1 MASTIDA
8 TGRACPIPFMLAK
21 KEIDGGNTSFSV
33 LVDNT
38 LAVENLKKLAR
49 AEGFK
54 TTVSPGEAPY
64 TVTFDSTAEHRQ
76 TSRQEKREE
85 QSYLVYLGSDTMG
98 NGEHELGRNLLRMFL
113 YTIDQG
119 DALPDTI
126 ICLNKGVFMATEDA
140 HAIATL
146 RSLSAKGVS
155 IISCGTCL
163 DYYHLTEKLHVGS
176 IGNMHEIANK
186 LVHAKHI
193 VKP

>member
-1 MASTIDA
+1 
-8 TGRACPIPFMLAK
+8 MLAK
-21 KEIDGGNTSFSV
+21 KENRNTIHP
-33 LVDNT
+33 
-38 LAVENLKKLAR
+38 VEQH
-49 AEGFK
+49 AEGRPEEAGARRSFK
-54 TTVSPGEAPY
+54 RQSPRELY
-64 TVTFDSTAEHRQ
+64 TFTSTLPAEQ
-76 TSRQEKREE
+76 ADMRQENGRTIVP
-85 QSYLVYLGSDTMG
+85 VYLDTTHG
-98 NGEHELGRNLLRMFL
+98 KRRTELGRNLLRMSSS
-113 YTIDQG
+113 IDQG

-126 ICLNKGVFMATEDA
+126 ICLNKGVFMTTEDA